1 MIICEVSVILPNKTS
16 NKMKTI
22 QEIKDMLSRSEG
34 EAALDAA
41 NEIVES
47 TGVSKETLANAYY
60 LRGNAYRQNGNVRMA
75 LNSYLEAME
84 LDPDGPA
91 AEAYRHLQELLAYY
105 HKDYYNP

>member
-1 MIICEVSVILPNKTS
+1 
-16 NKMKTI
+16 
-22 QEIKDMLSRSEG
+22 MLSRSEG
-34 EAALDAA
+34 ENALDAA
-41 NEIVES
+41 NEIVGNK
-47 TGVSKETLANAYY
+47 GVSKETLAQAYY
-60 LRGNAYRQNGNVRMA
+60 LRGNAYRQNGNIRMA

>member
-1 MIICEVSVILPNKTS
+1 M
-16 NKMKTI
+16 MKNI
-22 QEIKDMLSRSEG
+22 QEIKEMLSRSEG
-34 EAALDAA
+34 QEALQAS

-47 TGVSKETLANAYY
+47 KSVSRETLANAYY
-60 LRGNAYRQNGNVRMA
+60 LRGNAYRQIGNVRMA
-75 LNSYLEAME
+75 LNSYLEAIE

>member
-1 MIICEVSVILPNKTS
+1 
-16 NKMKTI
+16 MKTI

-34 EAALDAA
+34 DEALTAA

-47 TGVSKETLANAYY
+47 KGVSRETLANAYY

-75 LNSYLEAME
+75 LNSYLESME

>member
-1 MIICEVSVILPNKTS
+1 MIFYEVGVILPLQNHK
-16 NKMKTI
+16 KMKTI

-34 EAALDAA
+34 QEALNAVG
-41 NEIVES
+41 EIIDNKD
-47 TGVSKETLANAYY
+47 TNRETLANAYY
-60 LRGNAYRQNGNVRMA
+60 LRGNAYRQEGNIRLA
-75 LNSYLEAME
+75 LNSYLESME

>member
-1 MIICEVSVILPNKTS
+1 
-16 NKMKTI
+16 MKTI

-34 EAALDAA
+34 DAALDAA
-41 NEIVES
+41 NE
-47 TGVSKETLANAYY
+47 
-60 LRGNAYRQNGNVRMA
+60 NVRMA

-91 AEAYRHLQELLAYY
+91 AEVYRHVQELLAYY

>member
-1 MIICEVSVILPNKTS
+1 
-16 NKMKTI
+16 MKTI
-22 QEIKDMLSRSEG
+22 QEIKEMLSRSEG
-34 EAALDAA
+34 QEALDAVS
-41 NEIVES
+41 EIIES
-47 TGVSKETLANAYY
+47 KGISKETLANAYY

-91 AEAYRHLQELLAYY
+91 AEAYRHLQELLAFY

>member
-1 MIICEVSVILPNKTS
+1 
-16 NKMKTI
+16 MKTI

-34 EAALDAA
+34 EEALSAA

-47 TGVSKETLANAYY
+47 KGVAKETLANAYY